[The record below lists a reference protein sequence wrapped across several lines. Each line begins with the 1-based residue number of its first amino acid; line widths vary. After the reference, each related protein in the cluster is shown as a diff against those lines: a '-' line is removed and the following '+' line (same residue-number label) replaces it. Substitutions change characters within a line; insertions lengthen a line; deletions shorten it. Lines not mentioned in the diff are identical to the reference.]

1 MCPVN
6 ARIARAAALSARDVR
21 RAGLPGRAAPPEAG
35 ERVTLTTAAVA
46 RQRDSRP
53 ARCVD
58 CGGPREPE
66 RTARGKWRCQAC
78 ADRKAGAPKR
88 AAAQPGPVAATAVPE
103 PAAAAV
109 SPEDAAS
116 FAAGVVRQ
124 VQSGEP
130 DARLLPA
137 EDKARRDCEKRLE
150 KLAERKGWFVF
161 VQGQAHGALVGKAAQ
176 RRNSE
181 LMLVREVLR
190 WRGDVARLVPGR
202 LADFDRLIGEAAAD
216 PKPIPRKSP

>member
-21 RAGLPGRAAPPEAG
+21 RAGLAGDAAARPGRV
-35 ERVTLTTAAVA
+35 ERVMLPNTAVA
-46 RQRDSRP
+46 RQPDSRP
-53 ARCVD
+53 ARRVD
-58 CGGPREPE
+58 CGGPREAE

-78 ADRKAGAPKR
+78 ADRKAAGRKPK
-88 AAAQPGPVAATAVPE
+88 TARPE
-103 PAAAAV
+103 PATAAV
-109 SPEDAAS
+109 SAEDASS

-124 VQSGEP
+124 VQAGEP

-176 RRNSE
+176 RRNCE
-181 LMLVREVLR
+181 LTLVREVLR

-202 LADFDRLIGEAAAD
+202 LADFDRVIGEAAAD